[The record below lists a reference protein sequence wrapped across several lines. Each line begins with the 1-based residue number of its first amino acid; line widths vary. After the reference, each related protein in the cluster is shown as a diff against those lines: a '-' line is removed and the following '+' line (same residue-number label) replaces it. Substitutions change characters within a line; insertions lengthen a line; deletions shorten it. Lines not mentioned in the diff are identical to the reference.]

1 MVVSAYTRS
10 LKSKAMDAGFVDLDI
25 LLTRIR
31 HPQSKVYFLDAVKAY
46 KAGALRGALTSA
58 WVALAYD
65 LIAKYRE
72 LSALG
77 DSAAAAFLQAWDN
90 ATNSGDISKLLLLE
104 RTILDHATGNT
115 QVINQ
120 IARKHLERL
129 RDDRNLC
136 AHPAFSA
143 EADLFEPS
151 AELIRLHLVNTVD
164 LVLAQEPLQG
174 KAISDLYDI
183 DVQSP
188 GFPTNHERILDY
200 VEQRYLARVRP
211 QNVRNFATVLAKS
224 LLKGIP
230 AQWEPL
236 HHKIISS
243 LVAVRDRAPEC
254 WADASQVIV
263 NLLDNAEPASR
274 PRAVAFIAAFPDFWP
289 RLQQPTRTVLQET
302 VNNCCQEA
310 IHDYR
315 ILAGVAL
322 PQFREALMALI
333 GGLTHLQVVEAIA
346 SRPFLEL
353 WPKAIEIYS
362 RSGNWRGSEERFRE
376 LITPFAGHLT
386 GAQLDQLTDAI
397 VGNGQNWDAAETD
410 TLLLALLRNTTVTSL
425 PTPAARDR
433 FYHHARRMRR
443 LEKYNDVITLLQ
455 VDGWNPPPP
464 EAADDD

>member
-1 MVVSAYTRS
+1 
-10 LKSKAMDAGFVDLDI
+10 
-25 LLTRIR
+25 
-31 HPQSKVYFLDAVKAY
+31 
-46 KAGALRGALTSA
+46 
-58 WVALAYD
+58 
-65 LIAKYRE
+65 
-72 LSALG
+72 
-77 DSAAAAFLQAWDN
+77 
-90 ATNSGDISKLLLLE
+90 
-104 RTILDHATGNT
+104 
-115 QVINQ
+115 
-120 IARKHLERL
+120 
-129 RDDRNLC
+129 
-136 AHPAFSA
+136 
-143 EADLFEPS
+143 
-151 AELIRLHLVNTVD
+151 
-164 LVLAQEPLQG
+164 
-174 KAISDLYDI
+174 
-183 DVQSP
+183 
-188 GFPTNHERILDY
+188 
-200 VEQRYLARVRP
+200 
-211 QNVRNFATVLAKS
+211 
-224 LLKGIP
+224 
-230 AQWEPL
+230 
-236 HHKIISS
+236 
-243 LVAVRDRAPEC
+243 
-254 WADASQVIV
+254 
-263 NLLDNAEPASR
+263 
-274 PRAVAFIAAFPDFWP
+274 
-289 RLQQPTRTVLQET
+289 VLQET
-302 VNNCCQEA
+302 VNNCFQET

-386 GAQLDQLTDAI
+386 GSQLDQLTDAI